1 MKSIVAINAKRII
14 KERCLKQSAL
24 ASKAGYTKQQFN
36 DMLQGRKIIRDV
48 DISRIALVLEVD
60 ANTLFANK
68 PDNPMDF
75 ADKRE

>member
-48 DISRIALVLEVD
+48 DISRLAFVLEVD
-60 ANTLFANK
+60 ANTLFAK
-68 PDNPMDF
+68 G
-75 ADKRE
+75 ADKPE